1 MERLELPND
10 LKIFTA
16 AGLGKLNVSETV
28 RSALRAVKTDLVPPA
43 SSPFKHS
50 AVLFD
55 EDVSTPATKKP
66 RLIAPQTVPSMLT
79 KKALLSRKKQ
89 PGKIFSFFE
98 SWSTTKD
105 CKDGTAVT
113 FNQLSEDVQH
123 SPAKKVKYECN
134 ICNKRTFDSTRGLSV
149 HRKKVF
155 VVKHQQLAC
164 VGVPVC
170 WCGWVDSR
178 YVQERGRGVV
188 VISLIS
194 GAYFAS
200 AHEQEMHSQT
210 QLRTQ
215 LTFNLTKTQNTARSK

>member
-1 MERLELPND
+1 MDERLPQTIAEAFACKLPEWNAEKCTRRGESCKSVDIEDVDD
-10 LKIFTA
+10 LKIFTDA
-16 AGLGKLNVSETV
+16 ELEKLDVSETV
-28 RSALRAVKTDLVPPA
+28 RSALRAVKADLVSPA
-43 SSPFKHS
+43 SSPSKHS
-50 AVLFD
+50 AVSFD

-66 RLIAPQTVPSMLT
+66 RLIAPPTVPSKLT
-79 KKALLSRKKQ
+79 KKALLSSKTQ
-89 PGKIFSFFE
+89 PGKIFSFLE

-178 YVQERGRGVV
+178 
-188 VISLIS
+188 
-194 GAYFAS
+194 
-200 AHEQEMHSQT
+200 
-210 QLRTQ
+210 
-215 LTFNLTKTQNTARSK
+215 